1 MCIPRV
7 VLSSV
12 AACLAVCLATG
23 DVQGQSR
30 TASAAPASKEILT
43 GRVLDD
49 ATGRGIAGAIVRLMT
64 ADGVRETVRT
74 DATGRWRA
82 HAVATRQGDSAR
94 LQVRAIGYLAREMP
108 LRAPADA
115 IDGRAAPDG
124 ADQVTRLTAAILSL
138 DQMVITAARRAQ
150 RLQDVVIA
158 TEVVSRADIER
169 TGASD
174 VASLLTEHT
183 GIELQGGHPAG
194 AGVMLQGF
202 GTERVLI
209 LVDGQPVAGRI
220 SGNLDISRIPLS
232 MVERIEVVKGAQS
245 TLYGSEAMGG
255 VVNIITRAPASDV
268 TGASM
273 SLTAGSQGRR
283 DGTVSVGFGRGRFAS
298 TVDVSRRHQQT
309 APGVG
314 EQTSDGALATR
325 FDVAGRARW
334 TADSSRVFEASV
346 IALDERQRWRSG
358 SFYNFGDN
366 TQLSARL
373 AATFTNGAHRFTPT
387 LSSSHFDHLSRAST
401 ASLPIAGDEGQRQVQ
416 QVHQAELLYNGRLG
430 PRLAVDAGTQV
441 RVDAIETERVP
452 GGRRTLTSVEPFAQ
466 IDYSPT
472 AAVNLVPG
480 VRVAHSTEWGTH
492 VTPRIAAR
500 AQLGERLTLRASVG
514 DGYRAPDFKELYMF
528 FQNTSADYAVVGNPD
543 LRPETSRSVM
553 LGAELATNSGY
564 VRAQLFHN
572 AFRDFIETR
581 AITQPGESPVYEYGN
596 IDNGSTRGLELE
608 AGANLLGTG
617 ALRLEGG
624 YSLLVTRDDA
634 TGHELLGR
642 PSNSARATVS
652 AALPFAFRGAA
663 TALFTGR
670 TPMQRDASTGEITA
684 WRDSYPRFDLR
695 LSRALDVS
703 PALSDLEFVIGVDNV
718 LDRQPAEWAGFTG
731 RHVYTA
737 LSWSFS
743 RASR

>member
-1 MCIPRV
+1 MRV
-7 VLSSV
+7 ARFVRSSV
-12 AACLAVCLATG
+12 AACLLACLAAG
-23 DVQGQSR
+23 GAQGQER
-30 TASAAPASKEILT
+30 TASALPTAVFA

-49 ATGRGIAGAIVRLMT
+49 ATGRGIAGAIVRLTT
-64 ADGVRETVRT
+64 ANDEQEVMRT
-74 DATGRWRA
+74 DAVGRWRS
-82 HAVATRQGDSAR
+82 HKPATGRSDAAR
-94 LQVRAIGYLAREMP
+94 IQVRAIGYVAQETSASP
-108 LRAPADA
+108 
-115 IDGRAAPDG
+115 
-124 ADQVTRLTAAILSL
+124 QVVTRLTAAILSL

-158 TEVVSRADIER
+158 TEVVSRSDIER

-174 VASLLTEHT
+174 VAAVLTEHT

-245 TLYGSEAMGG
+245 TLHGSEAMGG
-255 VVNIITRAPASDV
+255 VVNIITRTPASDV
-268 TGASM
+268 MGASVA
-273 SLTAGSQGRR
+273 LTAGSQGRR
-283 DGTVSVGFGRGRFAS
+283 DGTASVSFGRGPFAS
-298 TVDVSRRHQQT
+298 SLDVSRRHQET

-314 EQTSDGALATR
+314 TSDGSLATR

-334 TADSSRVFEASV
+334 TVDSSRTLDASV
-346 IALDERQRWRSG
+346 MALDERQRWRSG
-358 SFYNFGDN
+358 TFYNFGDN
-366 TQLSARL
+366 TQLAGRL

-387 LSSSHFDHLSRAST
+387 ISSSYFDHLSRAST

-441 RVDAIETERVP
+441 RLDAIETERVP
-452 GGRRTLTSVEPFAQ
+452 GGRRTITSVEPFVQ
-466 IDYSPT
+466 VDYAPVPT
-472 AAVNLVPG
+472 LNLVPG
-480 VRVAHSTEWGTH
+480 VRVAHSSEWGTH

-500 AQLGERLTLRASVG
+500 ARVGERLTLRASVG
-514 DGYRAPDFKELYMF
+514 DGYRVPDFKELYMF
-528 FQNTSADYAVVGNPD
+528 FQNTSANYAVTGNPD

-553 LGAELATNSGY
+553 LGAELATSTGY

-581 AITQPGESPVYEYGN
+581 PITQPGESPVYQYAN

-608 AGANLLGTG
+608 AGANLPGR
-617 ALRLEGG
+617 AARLRLEAG
-624 YSLLVTRDDA
+624 YSILVTRDDA

-642 PSNSARATVS
+642 PAHAAHATLS
-652 AALPFAFRGAA
+652 TALPFAFRGAV
-663 TALFTGR
+663 TALYTGR
-670 TPMQRDASTGEITA
+670 TAMQRDESTGEITD

-695 LSRALDVS
+695 LARSIDIS
-703 PALSDLEFVIGVDNV
+703 PSLSGLEFVIGADNV

-731 RHVYTA
+731 RHIYTA
-737 LSWSFS
+737 LSWTFTRTS
-743 RASR
+743 R